1 MNVCDIWR
9 HPHLMKTSGWYECKF
24 SWDRIMKG
32 IEIFVLKSFGI
43 VYVCVNVIKIHN
55 FNPKPTCDLHLLI
68 L

>member
-43 VYVCVNVIKIHN
+43 VYVCVKSMVGEWCDILFIH
-55 FNPKPTCDLHLLI
+55 KK
-68 L
+68 